1 MARRFFLLFLVVFYG
16 MAPTRVHAAEDPV
29 YLSCS
34 AFAGQVAINEIF
46 ADSGNGFIE
55 LKVLAD
61 NLPAATVQGWTLFFN
76 NAQVPLGDANVMLHT
91 YSQNYVGQ
99 PLSGFSGTL
108 PEKSYITLSEAF
120 FPDGFSVNPGEILLS
135 TSNSA
140 NPDPNNVVVDY
151 LFFSVGA
158 GQRGQWDISGDCE
171 EALRLGNATQ
181 TYIYFY
187 PEVGECVA
195 GEPCGWLSCRPR
207 PSPSPCPISPT
218 PGRPNDG
225 SIPTPDIDHFEIRH
239 DGHALTCRPEE
250 VTVRACA
257 DTDCNSSFDA
267 SALTVTLTPAG
278 WVDGDQKTFTGSG
291 TFSLRRTTP
300 GIVSLGIA
308 NPSLTPQNPTRC
320 YENGVLGDCTLEFHE
335 SGFVFAVPVLTSCEG
350 SIVAIQA
357 VRKDETTQACV
368 GDDSFAG
375 TTRQV
380 RFWTDYVQPASGSL
394 AFSVN
399 GIAVAGAAPGT
410 NVILAFGANAAAD
423 LNLSYADAGRLALN
437 ARFVGSGDEAGLVM
451 EGADQF
457 VVVPHHLEVSATADG
472 STPLDNA
479 THDGAPHWKAGENFH
494 VRVAAVCADGTVTPN
509 FAWETAFVPND
520 CKPACGA
527 LGNDTLAALDF
538 VDGVAEPD
546 DVYYGEVGT
555 LKIEAVS
562 GNYLGSENDVSGTS
576 GDIGRFTPHHFATA
590 LNEPELRTACPSG
603 GFSYLGESLEY
614 ETAPVITVTAQN
626 KQNGATLNYADAGGW
641 WKMKKENLSAP
652 VYRVFKD
659 WQGGTGEPDAP
670 YEIGTF
676 KPDVQ
681 PLGNGTGTLTFV
693 EPVTLDRN
701 EPEKPYNAEIRLEIY
716 IEDGDGIEALGNPV
730 GFGNAAAGEGIA
742 FSAGKEMRWG
752 RLVPENAYGS
762 ELLPLNLP
770 LRLQYWNGS
779 GFVLNSADS
788 CTALTADR
796 LTLTSPAVAERA
808 PGLDPIRPNATA
820 GNTTTGQMPANFV
833 AGVGDL
839 LFSAP
844 GDGGEGWVDVAIH
857 FSAFSYGGDSYDE
870 AFSWLR
876 FDWDGDGSHDDDPRA
891 RASFGIY
898 RNDPAIIYW
907 RESVD

>member
-16 MAPTRVHAAEDPV
+16 TAPTRAHAAVD
-29 YLSCS
+29 LSCS
-34 AFAGQVAINEIF
+34 AFAGQVAINEVF

-76 NAQVPLGDANVMLHT
+76 NSQVSLGNANVMLHT

-99 PLSGFSGTL
+99 PLSDFSGTL
-108 PEKSYITLSEAF
+108 PEKSYITLSETL
-120 FPDGFSVNPGEILLS
+120 FPGGFSINPGEILLS

-140 NPDPNNVVVDY
+140 NPNPNNVVVDY
-151 LFFSVGA
+151 LFFSVG
-158 GQRGQWDISGDCE
+158 GGHRGQWDISGDCE

-195 GEPCGWLSCRPR
+195 GEPCGWLSCRP
-207 PSPSPCPISPT
+207 SQCPISPT

-225 SIPTPDIDHFEIRH
+225 ITPTPDIDHFEIRH

-257 DTDCNSSFDA
+257 DENCSGLFTA
-267 SALTVTLTPAG
+267 SALTVTLTPSG
-278 WVDGDQKTFTGSG
+278 WVGGDQQTFTESG

-308 NPSLTPQNPTRC
+308 NSSLTPQNPTRC
-320 YENGVLGDCTLEFHE
+320 YENGVLGDCSLEFHE
-335 SGFVFAVPVLTSCEG
+335 SGFIFAAPVLTSCEG

-399 GIAVAGAAPGT
+399 GVGVAGAAPGT

-451 EGADQF
+451 EGANQF
-457 VVVPHHLEVSATADG
+457 VVVPHHLEVSATTDG

-479 THDGAPHWKAGENFH
+479 TATGTPRWKAGEDFH
-494 VRVAAVCADGTVTPN
+494 VEVRAVCADGTVTPN
-509 FAWETAFVPND
+509 FAGQTLLTPIECD
-520 CKPACGA
+520 PACGA
-527 LGNDTLAALDF
+527 LGNGTLAALDF
-538 VDGVAEPD
+538 VNGVAEPD
-546 DVYYGEVGT
+546 DIYYSEVGN
-555 LKIEAVS
+555 LKIHALAKD
-562 GNYLGSENDVSGTS
+562 YLGSGKDVSGTS
-576 GDIGRFTPHHFATA
+576 GDIGRFTPHHFDAA
-590 LNEPELRTACPSG
+590 FNIPELRTACRSG
-603 GFSYLGESLEY
+603 RFSYLGESLEY
-614 ETAPVITVTAQN
+614 ETAPVITVTARN
-626 KQNGATLNYADAGGW
+626 K
-641 WKMKKENLSAP
+641 
-652 VYRVFKD
+652 
-659 WQGGTGEPDAP
+659 QGGTTVNYKDKEAWWKITDTSLTGKAYSALNGTVKTNFSSPD
-670 YEIGTF
+670 
-676 KPDVQ
+676 PDIQ
-681 PLGNGTGTLTFV
+681 DNGDGTGTLTFS
-693 EPVTLDRN
+693 
-701 EPEKPYNAEIRLEIY
+701 A
-716 IEDGDGIEALGNPV
+716 GDGISVDRGSPVAPFDAEISLEINVVDSDGITAANPV
-730 GFGNAAAGEGIA
+730 RFGNAAAGEGIA
-742 FSAGKEMRWG
+742 FSDGKEMRWG
-752 RLVPENAYGS
+752 RLVLENAYGS
-762 ELLPLNLP
+762 ELLPLTLP
-770 LRLQYWNGS
+770 LRAEYYNGS

-788 CTALTADR
+788 CTALSPDR

-808 PGLDPIRPNATA
+808 PGLDPIRTNATA
-820 GNTTTGQMPANFV
+820 GNTTTAQMPANFT

-839 LFSAP
+839 LFLAP
-844 GDGGEGWVDVAIH
+844 GDGGEGWVDVAIRLN
-857 FSAFSYGGDSYDE
+857 AFSYGGDSYDE

-876 FDWDGDGSHDDDPRA
+876 FDWDGDGSHDDDPKA